1 MADLPKI
8 LICTRFSFFGRSG
21 WKSEF
26 SADPEMLFEQ
36 GRLEQRFWLFE
47 NITLPSLVS
56 QTDKDFHYFILSSR
70 LMPDWAKQRLRTLCD
85 THLGRGNFTIKY
97 PRGGLAR
104 KHLRVMLSELTGEAP
119 VAQVVLD
126 DDDGLSC
133 DFVARLKTQ
142 LSTLTSVQH
151 PHFVTFPN
159 GYALG
164 LRENS
169 TGMWKHSYR
178 FINLGLTMIGSTD
191 QKNVFGIDHI
201 RAPERLGFTNDS
213 SMPMFVRTLSNVNDS
228 RVTVG
233 QRWVD
238 VPEWAIT
245 DDIKSRFAFL
255 LTPEFQE
262 YHKLSVT
269 QSVGVKTYSD
279 VETD

>member
-1 MADLPKI
+1 M
-8 LICTRFSFFGRSG
+8 
-21 WKSEF
+21 
-26 SADPEMLFEQ
+26 
-36 GRLEQRFWLFE
+36 
-47 NITLPSLVS
+47 PSLVA
-56 QTDKDFHYFILSSR
+56 QTDKDFHYFVFSSR
-70 LMPDWAKQRLRTLCD
+70 LMPDWAKQKLRSLCV
-85 THLGRGNFTIKY
+85 THLGRGKFTVKC

-104 KHLRVMLSELTGEAP
+104 KHLRVMLLELAGEPP
-119 VAQVVLD
+119 VVQVVLD

-142 LSTLTSVQH
+142 LSTLTSVKL
-151 PHFVTFPN
+151 PHFLTFPN

-169 TGMWKHSYR
+169 TALWKHSYR

-238 VPEWAIT
+238 VPEWAKT

-269 QSVGVKTYSD
+269 QSVGVKTHSD